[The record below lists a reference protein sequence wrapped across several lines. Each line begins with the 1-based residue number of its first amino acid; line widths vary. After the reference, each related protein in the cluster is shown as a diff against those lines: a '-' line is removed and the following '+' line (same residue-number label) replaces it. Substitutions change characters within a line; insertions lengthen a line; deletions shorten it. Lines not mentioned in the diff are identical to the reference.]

1 MNPDSKMCQKC
12 QSYYVCKGY
21 NAECRK
27 YRWLDFFGQT
37 NIYKTNGRY
46 FRKIMKGHGGFDGW
60 FLWQPM
66 IKILWFYIPNRRR
79 EAFWLDDFGF
89 EGVR

>member
-12 QSYYVCKGY
+12 QNYVCRGY
-21 NAECRK
+21 NGECRK

-46 FRKIMKGHGGFDGW
+46 FKKIDTDGVRFDGMY
-60 FLWQPM
+60 LWQPM
-66 IKILWFYIPNRRR
+66 IKILWFYIPDKRR
-79 EAFWLDDFGF
+79 ERFWLDDWGF
-89 EGVR
+89 EGVK

>member
-12 QSYYVCKGY
+12 QNVVCKAYKG
-21 NAECRK
+21 ECRK
-27 YRWLDFFGQT
+27 YRRLEFFGQT

-46 FRKIMKGHGGFDGW
+46 YRKIEKGHNAYEGW

-66 IKILWFYIPNRRR
+66 IKVFGLYIPDKTKQR
-79 EAFWLDDFGF
+79 FWLDDFGF
-89 EGVR
+89 EGVK

>member
-12 QSYYVCKGY
+12 Q
-21 NAECRK
+21 
-27 YRWLDFFGQT
+27 

-46 FRKIMKGHGGFDGW
+46 YKKVMKGHNGFDGL

-66 IKILWFYIPNRRR
+66 IKILWFYIPNKRRR
-79 EAFWLDDFGF
+79 RFWLDDWGF